1 LAAELLWRVGV
12 KLEQVSLGYGFYGR
26 AFELQDA
33 TCLTLGCTF
42 NGGAWEGPCSKES
55 GILMHYEIKAI
66 LDQAPNLK
74 PIWDKE
80 AVVKYLVFNKN
91 Q

>member
-1 LAAELLWRVGV
+1 
-12 KLEQVSLGYGFYGR
+12 
-26 AFELQDA
+26 
-33 TCLTLGCTF
+33 
-42 NGGAWEGPCSKES
+42 
-55 GILMHYEIKAI
+55 MHYEIKAI